1 MKHIYKRMLYVA
13 LMAFS
18 LLTAASA
25 ADTELSPDGVYCF
38 NQTDLAPAAET
49 TGVMITSVPQEAL
62 GTVQLGSRQIQA
74 GDVLPVDRLNEL
86 IFLPTGNVAGD
97 ATISCLSISD
107 EGLGEN
113 AEMTLRI
120 GSGKNEAPTAEDSE
134 FETYKN
140 IPGQVRLKASD
151 PDGDALTVN
160 IVKEPK
166 RGTLEVSPEGTVTY
180 TPEENKVGKDSFT
193 YTVTDSA
200 GNTSEEAT
208 VRIKI
213 LKPSEKETYADMEGD
228 SALLAATW
236 LREMGIY
243 SGETVSGHKLFQPDE
258 TVNRG
263 EFIAMCV
270 ALTSSQE
277 DLDAMTTGFADEA
290 DTPAWLSPYV
300 SEAVKCGHISGVPT
314 DNGLMLLSQAEIT
327 RGEAAV
333 IVSNL
338 LDLPAGNAQSVM
350 AVEDAAVPTWAAA
363 SVSAALEAGIFD
375 ATDSDAVLTRRDAAQ
390 LLYDAYQLAGENA
403 EENTLLSWAMK

>member
-1 MKHIYKRMLYVA
+1 MKHMYKRIFCVTL
-13 LMAFS
+13 LIFS
-18 LLTAASA
+18 LLTTVSA
-25 ADTELSPDGVYCF
+25 ADTELSPDDVYCF
-38 NQTDLAPAAET
+38 NQTDLAPVAGT
-49 TGVMITSVPQEAL
+49 TGVMITAVPDAAL
-62 GTVQLGSRQIQA
+62 GTVQLGARCIQA
-74 GDVLPVDRLNEL
+74 GDVLMVDDISKLV
-86 IFLPTGNVAGD
+86 FLPAGTRSGD
-97 ATISCLSISD
+97 ATISCLSISE

-140 IPGQVRLKASD
+140 IPGEVRLKVSD
-151 PDGDALTVN
+151 PDGDTLTVT

-200 GNTSEEAT
+200 GNTSGEAT

-213 LKPSEKETYADMEGD
+213 KKPSEKETYADMEGD

-236 LREMGIY
+236 LREMGVY

-270 ALTSSQE
+270 SLTSTQE
-277 DLDAMTTGFADEA
+277 ELDALTTGFADEA
-290 DTPAWLSPYV
+290 ETPAWLSPYV
-300 SEAVKCGHISGVPT
+300 SEAVKCGYISGVPT
-314 DNGLMLLSQAEIT
+314 DNGLMLLSQEEIT

-333 IVSNL
+333 IICNM
-338 LDLPAGNAQSVM
+338 LDLPAADTQSVM
-350 AVEDAAVPTWAAA
+350 TVEDAAVPTWAAA
-363 SVSAALEAGIFD
+363 SVSATLDAGIFD
-375 ATDSDAVLTRRDAAQ
+375 ATDSDVILTRRDAAE

-403 EENTLLSWAMK
+403 EENSLLSWAMK